1 MIENKFAK
9 KVVEA
14 IQLGL
19 KRAKIAEMENGDR
32 FNNAKSSKIIDKM
45 MSSLYSNLSLDGR
58 LEVYELYRGSYKLL
72 LVYCRGEHRLYSF
85 MSENRMNSLINSKKR
100 EDKKNYIFAL
110 IKLNPG
116 ERQQQTLFQ
125 ETDIV
130 LDGQKKIIEK
140 VREIINEDD
149 NIEYI
154 TFLYDKK
161 GYNLLNVRAVKMSQY
176 AELIESQDLS
186 DYIAVDYDDVYEN
199 ANNDSIEATGDLEI
213 SLKKEI
219 LTQSEDVDIKPNNEN
234 IRKEEDNE

>member
-1 MIENKFAK
+1 M
-9 KVVEA
+9 
-14 IQLGL
+14 
-19 KRAKIAEMENGDR
+19 
-32 FNNAKSSKIIDKM
+32 
-45 MSSLYSNLSLDGR
+45 
-58 LEVYELYRGSYKLL
+58 
-72 LVYCRGEHRLYSF
+72 
-85 MSENRMNSLINSKKR
+85 
-100 EDKKNYIFAL
+100 